1 MTHNEKQRVRTRPF
15 DAANYL
21 GSEEE
26 IARYLELVLED
37 NDSTLLAAA
46 LGDIARARARGMTQ
60 LAKDAG
66 LSGESLYRSLS
77 GERVPSGDT
86 LLRVIH
92 ALGFRLGIQPQATK

>member
-1 MTHNEKQRVRTRPF
+1 MTKDTVNPTRTRPF

-21 GSEEE
+21 GSDEE
-26 IARYLELVLED
+26 IAKYLELVLED

-46 LGDIARARARGMTQ
+46 LGDIARARGMTQ
-60 LAKDAG
+60 LAKDTG
-66 LSGESLYRSLS
+66 LSRESLYRSLS

-92 ALGFRLGIQPQATK
+92 ALGFRLGIQPKSITP

>member
-1 MTHNEKQRVRTRPF
+1 MTNNEKQRVRTRPF

-21 GSEEE
+21 GNEEE
-26 IARYLELVLED
+26 MAKYLELVLED

-46 LGDIARARARGMTQ
+46 LGDIARARGMTQ
-60 LAKDAG
+60 LAKDTG
-66 LSGESLYRSLS
+66 LSRESLFRSLS

>member
-1 MTHNEKQRVRTRPF
+1 MTRNVKSRINTRSF

-26 IARYLELVLED
+26 IAKYLELVLED

-46 LGDIARARARGMTQ
+46 LGDIARARGMTQ
-60 LAKDAG
+60 LAKDTG
-66 LSGESLYRSLS
+66 LSRESLYRSLS

-92 ALGFRLGIQPQATK
+92 ALGFRLGIQPQTTRSR